1 MFLFPFLTQLLYLS
15 SAIQS
20 IFDQKYKNWKIILID
35 DASTDDYSPSIQKF
49 LKDKRVMLI
58 KNSDNQG

>member
-1 MFLFPFLTQLLYLS
+1 LS

-35 DASTDDYSPSIQKF
+35 DASTDDYLPSIQKF